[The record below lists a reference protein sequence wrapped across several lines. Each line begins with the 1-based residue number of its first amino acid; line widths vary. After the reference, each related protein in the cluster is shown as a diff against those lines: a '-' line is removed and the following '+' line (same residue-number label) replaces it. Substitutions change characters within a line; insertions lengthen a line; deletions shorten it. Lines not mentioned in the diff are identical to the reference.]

1 MIHDTD
7 IERTPYNVVFRHF
20 LGGIS
25 DPDFALYTDDILEE
39 QMVQLLNAAIPRF
52 TYPKKN
58 IRDKNDIKQVFNVE
72 LDVDEIAILA
82 KLMTI
87 EWLSKRIHDAE
98 MMENP
103 MTVTDFTSPNQ
114 GSMMRAMVVALT
126 DARREVAEMIM
137 AYGRRSDDFG
147 QSRFTELGGAK
158 R

>member
-1 MIHDTD
+1 M
-7 IERTPYNVVFRHF
+7 EV
-20 LGGIS
+20 S
-25 DPDFALYTDDILEE
+25 A
-39 QMVQLLNAAIPRF
+39 F

-58 IRDKNDIKQVFNVE
+58 LRDKNDREMVFNVA
-72 LDVDEIAILA
+72 LDVDEIAILG

-87 EWLSKRIHDAE
+87 EWLSKRISDAE

-114 GSMMRAMVVALT
+114 GSMMRAMVVALN
-126 DARREVAEMIM
+126 DARKEADHLIM

-147 QSRFTELGGAK
+147 TSRFTELGGAK